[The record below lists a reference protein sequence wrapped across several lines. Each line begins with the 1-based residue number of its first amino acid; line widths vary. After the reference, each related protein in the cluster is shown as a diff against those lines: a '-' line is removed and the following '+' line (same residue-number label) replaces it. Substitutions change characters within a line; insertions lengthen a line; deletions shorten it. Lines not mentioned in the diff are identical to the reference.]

1 MRKVFLDSSVI
12 IAGVASASGA
22 SRAVLVRTEIGLFKG
37 IVSEQVLEE
46 CQRNI
51 ASKLPAAMTAYGE
64 LILSLNLEVE
74 PNPNAEAYAVWKTI
88 IEPKDAPILAAAVL
102 AKVDRLLTL
111 NTKDF
116 TQEVA
121 QQSGLNIQT
130 RSNFIQE
137 VRWILSRGLV

>member
-22 SRAVLVRTEIGLFKG
+22 SRAVLVLMEIGLFKG

-64 LILSLNLEVE
+64 LILS
-74 PNPNAEAYAVWKTI
+74 
-88 IEPKDAPILAAAVL
+88 
-102 AKVDRLLTL
+102 
-111 NTKDF
+111 
-116 TQEVA
+116 
-121 QQSGLNIQT
+121 
-130 RSNFIQE
+130 
-137 VRWILSRGLV
+137 